1 MDYSYTVK
9 DVSFILNRNPEVIRR
24 LIRTGKLKGN
34 KNSNKEG
41 FRIAKDDLIDFVSKH
56 HSYRSARYILEF
68 EKSGEN
74 FNNSGCVEELK
85 RTISQLKEDIYKLEN
100 ILNSF

>member
-9 DVSFILNRNPEVIRR
+9 DVSFILNRDPEVIRR

-34 KNSNKEG
+34 KNSKKEG
-41 FRIAKDDLIDFVSKH
+41 FRVTKDDLIDFVSKH
-56 HSYRSARYILEF
+56 PSYRSDMYISEF

-74 FNNSGCVEELK
+74 FNNSGYVEELK
-85 RTISQLKEDIYKLEN
+85 RTISQLKEDIYRLEQ

>member
-9 DVSFILNRNPEVIRR
+9 NVSLILNRDPRSIRR
-24 LIRTGKLKGN
+24 LIRAGKLKGN
-34 KNSNKEG
+34 KNSRKEG
-41 FRIAKDDLIDFVSKH
+41 YYVTKDDLIDFVSKH
-56 HSYRSARYILEF
+56 PSYRSAMYISEF

-74 FNNSGCVEELK
+74 FNNQGYVEELK
-85 RTISQLKEDIYKLEN
+85 RTISHLKEDIYKLEN

>member
-1 MDYSYTVK
+1 MDYLYTVK
-9 DVSFILNRNPEVIRR
+9 NVSLILDRDPQSIRR

-34 KNSNKEG
+34 KYSKKEG
-41 FRIAKDDLIDFVSKH
+41 YCVTKDDLIDFVSKH
-56 HSYRSARYILEF
+56 PSYRSARYILEF

-74 FNNSGCVEELK
+74 FNRQEYVEELK
-85 RTISQLKEDIYKLEN
+85 RNILQLKEDIYKLEN

>member
-9 DVSFILNRNPEVIRR
+9 NVSLILNRDPRSIRR

-34 KNSNKEG
+34 KNSKKEG
-41 FRIAKDDLIDFVSKH
+41 YYVTKDDLIDFVSKH
-56 HSYRSARYILEF
+56 PSYRSAMYISEF

-74 FNNSGCVEELK
+74 FNNVGYVEELK
-85 RTISQLKEDIYKLEN
+85 RTISQLKGDIYRLEQ
-100 ILNSF
+100 ILNLF

>member
-1 MDYSYTVK
+1 MDYLYTVK
-9 DVSFILNRNPEVIRR
+9 NVSLILNRDPRSIRR
-24 LIRTGKLKGN
+24 LIRAGKLKGN
-34 KNSNKEG
+34 KNSRKDG
-41 FRIAKDDLIDFVSKH
+41 YCVTKDDLIDFVSKH
-56 HSYRSARYILEF
+56 PSYRSARYILEF

-74 FNNSGCVEELK
+74 FNNQGYVEELK